1 MTGPEVEIVRPIS
14 GTAVRPAYQVRE
26 VRMDQDL
33 RTIMHSW
40 KECNASFQDHTIVCD
55 PEWLQERSK
64 LEKADIRAYLFERD
78 SRILGA
84 VPLEFYHHRLDC
96 QLGDR
101 TVMKLPLNMV
111 RLLGNTPNIPQ
122 DESAH
127 SLFFES
133 LLSLEFDAIYMTC
146 IKADSF
152 FWWYLQNSPFIK
164 KHFYFYSVRGVSPHP
179 LIRMAGSYKD
189 YLQKF
194 SSKSRNNLSRQ
205 LRKLREKGDVEL
217 VKVTRESDVNSF
229 VEAAVDIS
237 RKTYQ
242 FHVLGIGIRHPD
254 RLKEWLKWAAQQG
267 WLRSYLLK
275 CGGSP
280 CAFQIGY
287 QYNRTFLGVEVGFDP
302 AWSKLG
308 VGMIQQLL
316 ALEDLFKDNTPDL
329 CDFGSYADYKQFLAN
344 DSHSDALVWLF
355 RRRPY
360 PYLALN
366 TYRLFSETSK
376 TVGAILSNLQFKSKM
391 KRLLRKQ

>member
-84 VPLEFYHHRLDC
+84 VPLEVYHHRLDC

-164 KHFYFYSVRGVSPHP
+164 KHFYFYSVHQKAGTISPGSSENFVKRGTWN
-179 LIRMAGSYKD
+179 L
-189 YLQKF
+189 
-194 SSKSRNNLSRQ
+194 SKSLGSRTSIRLWRQ
-205 LRKLREKGDVEL
+205 QSTFPERP
-217 VKVTRESDVNSF
+217 TSF
-229 VEAAVDIS
+229 MCWASEFVI
-237 RKTYQ
+237 
-242 FHVLGIGIRHPD
+242 LIG
-254 RLKEWLKWAAQQG
+254 
-267 WLRSYLLK
+267 
-275 CGGSP
+275 
-280 CAFQIGY
+280 
-287 QYNRTFLGVEVGFDP
+287 
-302 AWSKLG
+302 
-308 VGMIQQLL
+308 
-316 ALEDLFKDNTPDL
+316 
-329 CDFGSYADYKQFLAN
+329 
-344 DSHSDALVWLF
+344 
-355 RRRPY
+355 
-360 PYLALN
+360 
-366 TYRLFSETSK
+366 
-376 TVGAILSNLQFKSKM
+376 
-391 KRLLRKQ
+391 